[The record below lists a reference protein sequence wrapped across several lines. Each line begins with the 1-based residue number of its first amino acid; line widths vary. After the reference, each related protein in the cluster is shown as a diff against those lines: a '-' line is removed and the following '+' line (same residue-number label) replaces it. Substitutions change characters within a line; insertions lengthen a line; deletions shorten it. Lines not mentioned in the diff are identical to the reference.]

1 MMEARKLLINL
12 LYRAT
17 SQSSELP
24 GWSHRETKNP
34 PLAGFLLLAS
44 CGDVV
49 AIGAD
54 GDHRQEQHR
63 REQDQDYPSGYF
75 DGRHQPF

>member
-24 GWSHRETKNP
+24 GWSHRETKKGGP
-34 PLAGFLLLAS
+34 PVQQRAG
-44 CGDVV
+44 V
-49 AIGAD
+49 I
-54 GDHRQEQHR
+54 RQI
-63 REQDQDYPSGYF
+63 
-75 DGRHQPF
+75 